1 MDQVKHRIRE
11 DKRPLYTQALEAIE
25 KWIRVGHFKSGD
37 RLPAESDLAEQL
49 GITRPTLRR
58 ALGHLETRGLI
69 SRRQGIGTFVT
80 LPAKSGFMGGLERLE
95 SFHSLAREAGLT
107 PEIVETEFEI
117 VPAEEQIAA
126 ALSIEPGEDLIRF
139 QIVHAVDG
147 IRSIYLDDY
156 FPTHIFSLEEITA
169 NKDALLD
176 YFKSGLEDPL
186 SYSRSEIFAIDA
198 DDVIASKLSIPEGKS
213 VLHLVE
219 THYTSTGSSLGMTF
233 VYILSDHFRFYIVR
247 KAH

>member
-1 MDQVKHRIRE
+1 MKKTNRPLKVDR
-11 DKRPLYTQALEAIE
+11 RPLYVQALELLRE
-25 KWIRVGHFKSGD
+25 MLSSGQYKLGD
-37 RLPAESDLAEQL
+37 RLPSEDDLAEEL
-49 GITRPTLRR
+49 GISRPTLRR
-58 ALGHLETRGLI
+58 ALVHLETRGMI

-80 LPAKSGFMGGLERLE
+80 LPAKAGFMGGLERLE

-107 PEIVETEFEI
+107 PEIIETELEI

-126 ALSIEPGEDLIRF
+126 TLSIEPGEDIIRF
-139 QIVHAVDG
+139 QIIHAVEG

-156 FPTHIFSLEEITA
+156 FPTHIYSLEEIAA
-169 NKDALLD
+169 NEDALLD
-176 YFKSGLEDPL
+176 YLKSRPEDPL

-198 DDVIASKLSIPEGKS
+198 DEVVASKLSIPEGKS

-219 THYTSTGSSLGMTF
+219 THFSSTGKSFGMTY

-247 KAH
+247 QAL